1 MKIQLVSFP
10 KYQRLT
16 VNERINRMDA
26 ISQILSVT
34 TADFVMFSEHILK
47 SEDDLFALLKFR
59 KIRKDLTALFE
70 LKVGGNQLY
79 LLENGF
85 VRKLSSQ
92 IFATSEDANTS
103 NLEFLITELK
113 RFRQF
118 EVKGKRFLI
127 IQCGE
132 NNFLKGSS
140 GCAEFRLK
148 KEEPELCHRYEKL
161 LSEVDIILN
170 PVHNRWGR
178 FGNFLARMRKFSNGN
193 RYSFSCTQMEGN
205 QLEKARINPTQNT
218 THIAMH
224 NLQMIAPTYTN
235 SEEPYLI
242 QTYVIV

>member
-1 MKIQLVSFP
+1 MKIELVSFP
-10 KYQRLT
+10 KYLRLT

-26 ISQILSVT
+26 ISQILSDT
-34 TADFVMFSEHILK
+34 TADFVMFSAHILK
-47 SEDDLFALLKFR
+47 CEDDLFDLLKLR
-59 KIRKDLTALFE
+59 KIKKDLTVLFE
-70 LKVGGNQLY
+70 LKYGGNQLY

-85 VRKLSSQ
+85 VRRLSSQ
-92 IFATSEDANTS
+92 IFSRSEEAS
-103 NLEFLITELK
+103 VENLELLITELK

-148 KEEPELCHRYEKL
+148 EKEPELCRRYEKL
-161 LSEVDIILN
+161 LSDVDVVLN
-170 PVHNRWGR
+170 PVHDRWGR
-178 FGNFLARMRKFSNGN
+178 FGNFLTRMRKFSDGN
-193 RYSFSCTQMEGN
+193 RYSFSYTQMENN
-205 QLEKARINPTQNT
+205 QLENARISPKQNT

-224 NLQMIAPTYTN
+224 NQQLIAPVYTN

-242 QTYVIV
+242 QTYVIL